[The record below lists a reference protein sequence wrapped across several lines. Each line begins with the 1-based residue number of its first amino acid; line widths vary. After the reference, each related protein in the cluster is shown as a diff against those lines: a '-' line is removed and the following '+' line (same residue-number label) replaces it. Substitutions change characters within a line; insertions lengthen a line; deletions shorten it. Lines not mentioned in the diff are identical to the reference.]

1 MYVCENFSWEEEAQ
15 LKAKNWL
22 TQSKAS
28 NDHPETAQRI
38 NGKDPREH
46 DSFEKQIETVE
57 GAWNPGV
64 TTTFPYPSLRARI
77 LGPG

>member
-1 MYVCENFSWEEEAQ
+1 
-15 LKAKNWL
+15 
-22 TQSKAS
+22 
-28 NDHPETAQRI
+28 
-38 NGKDPREH
+38 
-46 DSFEKQIETVE
+46 VE

>member
-1 MYVCENFSWEEEAQ
+1 MYVKNKVENEEAQ
-15 LKAKNWL
+15 LRQKFDKHCPN
-22 TQSKAS
+22 
-28 NDHPETAQRI
+28 HPITIQKTAQKY
-38 NGKDPREH
+38 GKDPKEH
-46 DSFEKQIETVE
+46 YSLEKEIETVE